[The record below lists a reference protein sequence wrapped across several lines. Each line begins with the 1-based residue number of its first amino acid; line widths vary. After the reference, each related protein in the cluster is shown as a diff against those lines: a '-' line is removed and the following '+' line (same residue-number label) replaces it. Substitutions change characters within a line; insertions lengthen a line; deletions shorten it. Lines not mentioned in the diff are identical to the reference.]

1 MHPALATGEVS
12 LVLITVLFAWGQH
25 WGDLEGLTEHV
36 GCRLNGI
43 PEATFVSGEV
53 KEERSDKGA
62 TNGVGEVELGVK
74 IA

>member
-1 MHPALATGEVS
+1 
-12 LVLITVLFAWGQH
+12 
-25 WGDLEGLTEHV
+25 
-36 GCRLNGI
+36 LNGI

-62 TNGVGEVELGVK
+62 TNGVGEVELGIK